1 MANTIK
7 CVRNKDGRIFMFT
20 EKLASRSDMEV
31 VNVDPTT
38 GREAVAAAK
47 PKPAPKP
54 EPKPEPA
61 KKKPAKK
68 KD

>member
-1 MANTIK
+1 
-7 CVRNKDGRIFMFT
+7 MFT

-38 GREAVAAAK
+38 GREVVAAAK